1 MKTHHE
7 VLRNKIKNQPK
18 VLLNK
23 IKIQD
28 PALPFQTISYVAKAL
43 GL

>member
-7 VLRNKIKNQPK
+7 VLRNKIKTQAK
-18 VLLNK
+18 VLRKK

-28 PALPFQTISYVAKAL
+28 PALPFQTISYVVKAL